1 MINIIVRLSKT
12 TESGANKLHF
22 TLTESEFNKIK
33 KDSIS
38 HNKYSN
44 SYDMPNGDIVE
55 VIND

>member
-1 MINIIVRLSKT
+1 MKGKKMENIKQFLLRKIEDKYI
-12 TESGANKLHF
+12 
-22 TLTESEFNKIK
+22 FNKIK

-44 SYDMPNGDIVE
+44 SYDMPNGDTVE

>member
-1 MINIIVRLSKT
+1 MINITVHLAKRTEAGDSK
-12 TESGANKLHF
+12 LYL
-22 TLTESEFNKIK
+22 TLTESEFKKIK
-33 KDSIS
+33 KDSIK